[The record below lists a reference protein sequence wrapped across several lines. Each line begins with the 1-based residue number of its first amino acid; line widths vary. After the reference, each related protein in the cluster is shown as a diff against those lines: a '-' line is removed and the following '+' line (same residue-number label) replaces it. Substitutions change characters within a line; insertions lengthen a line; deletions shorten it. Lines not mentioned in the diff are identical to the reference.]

1 MIPDVSVVVTTYNQ
15 GPYVAEALRS
25 VFAQTWPPRE
35 VVVVDDGSED
45 DTPAQVAAFGRDVV
59 YVRQATR
66 GVAGARNAGVQRARG
81 TLVAFLDGDDVWE
94 PEHLAAQVEAASTTT
109 PPTGLVAV
117 DGVEVAGERV
127 LRPSLFAAHA
137 ERCFADPG
145 ATVAH
150 GDVYRLLLHD
160 NLIATTSQVMV
171 PAAVLAA
178 VGPSDE
184 RIRVVSDYDL
194 YLRIAARYPVT
205 LVRRR
210 LTRWRYLPTSAS
222 GPAPRRALVWRLE
235 MARVLRKHLAEA
247 PAAARPLVQRS
258 LRRRVLATAKDAA
271 YYGALVDRVE
281 AWRCL
286 WRLVAEHGVS
296 PALLVWVL
304 ALGCPRRLAAR
315 LGPGARQALAR
326 VLVPA

>member
-1 MIPDVSVVVTTYNQ
+1 MTPDVSVVVTTYNQ
-15 GPYVAEALRS
+15 GPYVADAVRS
-25 VFAQTWPPRE
+25 VLAQTYRPRE
-35 VVVVDDGSED
+35 IIVVDDGSED
-45 DTPAQVAAFGRDVV
+45 DTAARLAPFAGDVV
-59 YVRQATR
+59 YLRQPNR
-66 GVAGARNAGVQRARG
+66 GVAAARNTGVARARG
-81 TLVAFLDGDDVWE
+81 ELVAFLDGDDVWE
-94 PEHLAAQVEAASTTT
+94 PEHLAAQVEAARTTT

-117 DGVEVAGERV
+117 DGVEVADTQV

-137 ERCFADPG
+137 RRCFADPA

-160 NLIATTSQVMV
+160 NLIATMSQVMV

-210 LTRWRYLPTSAS
+210 LTRWRYRPTSAS
-222 GPAPRRALVWRLE
+222 GPAARRALVWGLD
-235 MARVLRKHLAEA
+235 MARVLRKHLGGAR
-247 PAAARPLVQRS
+247 PAVRPLVRRS
-258 LRRRVLATAKDAA
+258 LRRRVLVTAKDAA
-271 YYGALVDRVE
+271 YYGALVDRAE

-315 LGPGARQALAR
+315 LGPSARQALAR